1 MKRIHLT
8 PTEIKHVGEY
18 PEQWHRKPFVLPHL
32 SN

>member
-1 MKRIHLT
+1 MKRIT